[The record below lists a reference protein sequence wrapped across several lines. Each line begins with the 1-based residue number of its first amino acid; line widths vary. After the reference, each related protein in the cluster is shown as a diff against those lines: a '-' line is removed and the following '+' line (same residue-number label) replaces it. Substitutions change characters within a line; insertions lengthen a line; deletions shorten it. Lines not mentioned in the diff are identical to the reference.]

1 VVGRLGRLHASEE
14 GRYPQEEMEV
24 GMFIRIPREALP
36 PRQERRRRQKGAET
50 LAGALAFIVLLPFL
64 VVTIDVAWGLFV
76 KVTLQHA
83 CREAV
88 RFAITSQTSANP
100 DGGNFG
106 HVDSIKGV
114 ALRYAGPVLQGQ
126 EDKLTVRFYNPNT
139 LVEDVGGSRNRGGN
153 VVMVSVEGYAYQPI
167 VTIGKMDGWS
177 PLEIKANDPIM
188 ITVHAADR
196 LESCPMGVCAPI

>member
-1 VVGRLGRLHASEE
+1 MLFRVK
-14 GRYPQEEMEV
+14 
-24 GMFIRIPREALP
+24 REALP
-36 PRQERRRRQKGAET
+36 PRLERRRRQKGAET

-88 RFAITSQTSANP
+88 RFAITSQTTA
-100 DGGNFG
+100 DGEGGSYG
-106 HVDSIKGV
+106 HLDSIRGV
-114 ALRYAGPVLQGQ
+114 ALKYAGPVLQGQ

-139 LVEDVGGSRNRGGN
+139 LAEDVGGARNRGGN
-153 VVMVSVEGYAYQPI
+153 VVMVSVEGYEYQPI
-167 VTIGKMDGWS
+167 ITIGKMEGWS
-177 PLEIKANDPIM
+177 PLEIKPNDPIL

-196 LESCPMGVCAPI
+196 LESCPMGVCAPL